1 MLLIRRVR
9 NCFQFSNWRT
19 LLATLQYRTKV
30 KTNEPVSAV
39 IGQYEKTLAAD
50 LKQKVAQCRFVVIDL
65 ETTGLHAKTDYIV
78 SVGWV
83 VIEAQ
88 ELLLAQSKHYLI
100 ASPVSVGQSAV
111 YHGVHDHDLKKGHEL
126 NEVLVELFNV
136 AAGAV
141 LVAHHANIEQQ
152 FLTVACQRLYGKA
165 PKLRFVDTMAL
176 EWQRLHQQGKVL
188 KQRDLQLN
196 ACLERYHLPTSQQH
210 HALAD
215 AFSCALLL
223 LCQLKQSREPDRTL
237 ADLYK
242 MARM

>member
-1 MLLIRRVR
+1 MQNWFQLSHWRRLLV
-9 NCFQFSNWRT
+9 
-19 LLATLQYRTKV
+19 ALQYRTRIKA
-30 KTNEPVSAV
+30 NEPVSAV
-39 IGQYEKTLAAD
+39 IGQFEKTLAPD
-50 LKQKVAQCRFVVIDL
+50 LKQPVSQSRFVVIDL

-78 SVGWV
+78 SIGWV

-88 ELLLAQSKHYLI
+88 ELMLAQSKHYLI
-100 ASPVSVGQSAV
+100 TSPVSVGQSAIF
-111 YHGVHDHDLKKGHEL
+111 HGVHDHDLKKGHEL
-126 NEVLVELFNV
+126 SEVLSELFREIT
-136 AAGAV
+136 GSV
-141 LVAHHANIEQQ
+141 LVAHHANIEHQ

-176 EWQRLHQQGKVL
+176 EWQRLQQQGKVL